1 MSASMRIYSAR
12 LNFSQDEFFSATY
25 WPDEVTPWDNSI
37 MSKKVTPRLKRSRP
51 TYFFRA
57 WRDHRGLTQEQ
68 VAERVAMSVSSI
80 SQIETGAQGFTDSTL
95 MAFAE
100 ALNVDPGDLLSRD
113 PLIEGT
119 IIDLLRLIRAKDQA
133 MVLNVLRA
141 LPDRTGT
148 QG

>member
-1 MSASMRIYSAR
+1 
-12 LNFSQDEFFSATY
+12 
-25 WPDEVTPWDNSI
+25 
-37 MSKKVTPRLKRSRP
+37 
-51 TYFFRA
+51 
-57 WRDHRGLTQEQ
+57 
-68 VAERVAMSVSSI
+68 MSVSSI